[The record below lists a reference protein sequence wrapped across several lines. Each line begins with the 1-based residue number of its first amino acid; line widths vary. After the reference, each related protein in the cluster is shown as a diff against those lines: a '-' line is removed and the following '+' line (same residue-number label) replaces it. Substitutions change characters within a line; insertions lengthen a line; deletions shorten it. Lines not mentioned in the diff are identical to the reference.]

1 LIFFFFFVG
10 TGKLS
15 ELFEIQNFVKI
26 KRNAVGAVN
35 LPSFLW
41 VTGEGTG
48 GAGGGLTGFLL
59 LSISNGMG
67 PTAMNPVPRITLSS
81 GLERCFWSCYQKTTK
96 YYIMETIIST
106 RDWNYANYWSIII
119 FLYFEKT

>member
-1 LIFFFFFVG
+1 MVCILEETMTSQIH
-10 TGKLS
+10 S
-15 ELFEIQNFVKI
+15 EFNWPLE
-26 KRNAVGAVN
+26 AVN

-67 PTAMNPVPRITLSS
+67 PTAMNPIPRITLSS
-81 GLERCFWSCYQKTTK
+81 GLKWYH
-96 YYIMETIIST
+96 
-106 RDWNYANYWSIII
+106 
-119 FLYFEKT
+119 